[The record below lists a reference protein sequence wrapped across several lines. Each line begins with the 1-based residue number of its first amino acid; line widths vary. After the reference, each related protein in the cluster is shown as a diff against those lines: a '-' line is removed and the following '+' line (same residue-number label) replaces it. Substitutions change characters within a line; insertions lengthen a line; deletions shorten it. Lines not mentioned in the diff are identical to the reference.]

1 VKSFPFT
8 AEGFGIETEL
18 TVHAVRLFMPMV
30 EVPTKYKERPPG
42 SISKLSTYR
51 DGFRI
56 LFTIVSL
63 VREERPLIFFSAIFG
78 LLALVS
84 LILAEPLIVTYLHT
98 HLVPR
103 FPTAVLATSLMLL
116 AFLSLAVGFILDTVT
131 RGRWE
136 AKRMAYLAIPGP
148 QDSLRS

>member
-1 VKSFPFT
+1 V
-8 AEGFGIETEL
+8 
-18 TVHAVRLFMPMV
+18 
-30 EVPTKYKERPPG
+30 
-42 SISKLSTYR
+42 SKLSTYK
-51 DGFRI
+51 DGFKI
-56 LFTIVSL
+56 LFTITSL
-63 VREERPLIFFSAIFG
+63 VREERPLIFFSGIFA

-84 LILAEPLIVTYLHT
+84 LGLGIPLILEYLHT

-103 FPTAVLATSLMLL
+103 FPTAILTVGTMVL

-148 QDSLRS
+148 QDLRQP